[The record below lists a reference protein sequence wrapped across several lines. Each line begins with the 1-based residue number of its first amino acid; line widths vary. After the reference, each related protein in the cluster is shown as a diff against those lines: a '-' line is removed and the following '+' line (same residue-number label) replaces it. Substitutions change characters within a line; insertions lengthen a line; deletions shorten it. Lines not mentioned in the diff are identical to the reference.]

1 MGQEVM
7 LGTSPSSIDW
17 AGTAL
22 GQAEPPVRVR
32 SRSRQIKL
40 VGAMQPVEQDP
51 QPSVQGVADGGQPLA
66 IS

>member
-1 MGQEVM
+1 
-7 LGTSPSSIDW
+7 LGH
-17 AGTAL
+17 
-22 GQAEPPVRVR
+22 AEPPVRVR

-40 VGAMQPVEQDP
+40 AGAVQLVEQDP